1 MENANQ
7 RLLGET
13 PIRKLIWKMAIPSI
27 MGVMAYNLYNIVDT
41 FFISKGVG
49 ANAVGGVSVSF
60 PLFIFLSAVSSTL
73 GSGAASVISRALGQK
88 DYEKAN
94 RAAANTFG
102 LFYLLAILVTVFGL
116 IYLDQLLYMMGVTDA
131 LMPYAK
137 RYTRII
143 LIGAVTSTGFSN
155 LIRAEGSSKYAMYIW
170 IIPVS
175 VNVILDPIFIFGLH
189 MGVIGAA
196 AATVVSQCVSM
207 GMFLYYFFIS
217 GKSVL
222 RIRPRHFIPDKKLL
236 CEIFFIGLPSFL
248 QMAGHAV
255 SIIIVNQFLKKYG
268 GDLSINTYGVVSKI
282 NTFFSIPVTGFVQ
295 GLSPIIG
302 YNKGADKIERV
313 RESIKYSFCI
323 TGIYS
328 FWGYI
333 VIMALAPELMY
344 IFTDDNDMIAMGTH
358 VLKIVNL
365 GILCSGWQS
374 VQSAYFQAVGEKKA
388 SLLVVLCNQIFC
400 LIPILLIMSEA
411 YGLDGV
417 WYAFP
422 ISTTIAVIIS
432 TIVLI
437 KILKKEGKRI

>member
-1 MENANQ
+1 MGNGNQ

-13 PIRKLIWKMAIPSI
+13 PVKKLIWKMAIPSI

-102 LFYLLAILVTVFGL
+102 LFYLLAIMVTVFGL
-116 IYLDQLLYMMGVTDA
+116 IYLEQLLYMMGVTDA

-143 LIGAVTSTGFSN
+143 LMGAVTSTGFSN

-170 IIPVS
+170 VIPMS
-175 VNVILDPIFIFGLH
+175 VNVILDPIFIFGLD

-217 GKSVL
+217 GKSIL
-222 RIRPRHFIPDKKLL
+222 RIRLRHFIPDKKLL

-248 QMAGHAV
+248 QMIGHAV

-302 YNKGADKIERV
+302 YNKGAGKIERV
-313 RESIKYSFCI
+313 RESIKFSLCVA
-323 TGIYS
+323 GAYS
-328 FWGYI
+328 FWGYV
-333 VIMALAPELMY
+333 VIMVLASQLMY
-344 IFTDDNDMIAMGTH
+344 IFTDDNDMIVMGSH

-365 GILCSGWQS
+365 GILCSSLQS

-388 SLLVVLCNQIFC
+388 SLLVALCNQILCF
-400 LIPILLIMSEA
+400 IPILLMMSKA

-422 ISTTIAVIIS
+422 MSTTIAVIIS
-432 TIVLI
+432 TIVLR
-437 KILKKEGKRI
+437 KILKKEEEGI